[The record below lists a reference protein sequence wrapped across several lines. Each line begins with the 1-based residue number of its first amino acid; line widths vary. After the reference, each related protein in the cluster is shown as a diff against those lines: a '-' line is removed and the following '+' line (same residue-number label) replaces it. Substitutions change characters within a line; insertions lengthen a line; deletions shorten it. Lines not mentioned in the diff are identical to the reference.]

1 MSGQDFC
8 PLSVKTLPDGSP
20 FVYNTDQDFF
30 SRLLVSLLKS
40 PRYYDCG

>member
-30 SRLLVSLLKS
+30 SRLLTKS
-40 PRYYDCG
+40 GQPFEKS